1 MSRADSLSLFT
12 IHMKRAPVHDDDD
25 AVTKKGKVLTK
36 PPPILLDE
44 LIEEILLRIPATSLL
59 RLRNSIC
66 TSWRTLISSSQFT
79 NDHRRH
85 LMALDADRALTH
97 TRIAYYGSVKS
108 YPTIGVFSLRSVFKS
123 PPHHESTQV
132 VTYEG
137 RHYRVIIGSCNGL
150 LCLLDEDCDGDGF
163 LRHRAAM
170 LWNPCTGLTSPPL
183 EIGGAFMV
191 CGFGYDHV
199 NDKYKLFGIVEK
211 KHCESVTRI
220 FTFGPNSSWRTMQYF
235 PHRPGDRN
243 NRAFLVGYVGLFV
256 SGTATLNW
264 LLYGHYRSN
273 VVSVISL
280 DLVNE
285 TYTQFSLPSRD
296 SDDNPDVYPELCI
309 LRGCLAVSYE
319 TKRTNWTLWLMKEY
333 GVPQSWTKLAII
345 PHHRSLFGPP
355 SSIALRPIHMLKNDV
370 LLAIAPG
377 GKFVLLNLNDGSIHF
392 PKFDSSSDGMSRY
405 RPLSQHKEA
414 RVFHLYHETLVS
426 PSHFGL
432 PTCSS
437 EMRLIKPTL

>member
-1 MSRADSLSLFT
+1 
-12 IHMKRAPVHDDDD
+12 MKRGPIHDEDD
-25 AVTKKGKVLTK
+25 AVARKGKVVTTTGGWPQLLRCTTTK
-36 PPPILLDE
+36 PPPRILLDE
-44 LIEEILLRIPATSLL
+44 VIGEILLRIPARCLL
-59 RLRNSIC
+59 RLRNSVC
-66 TSWRTLISSSQFT
+66 TSWRTLISSSQFA
-79 NDHRRH
+79 NDHLRH

-97 TRIAYYGSVKS
+97 TRVAYYGLAMS
-108 YPTIGVFSLRSVFKS
+108 YPTIGVFSLRSVFEN
-123 PPHHESTQV
+123 HEPTKV

-137 RHYRVIIGSCNGL
+137 RRHRVIIGSCNGL
-150 LCLLDEDCDGDGF
+150 LCLHDEEDDGDDM
-163 LRHRAAM
+163 RHRAM

-183 EIGGAFMV
+183 EMGGAFTV

-235 PHRPGDRN
+235 PYRLDDSN
-243 NRAFLVGYVGLFV
+243 NRAFLLDYVGLFV

-264 LLYGHYRSN
+264 LCYGHFRSS
-273 VVSVISL
+273 VISVISL

-296 SDDNPDVYPELCI
+296 SDDNPHVKPQLCI
-309 LRGCLAVSYE
+309 LRGCLAVCYE
-319 TKRTNWTLWLMKEY
+319 TKETHWTIWLMKEY
-333 GVPQSWTKLAII
+333 GVPQSWTNLAII
-345 PHHRSLFGPP
+345 PHHPSLFGRY
-355 SSIALRPIHMLKNDV
+355 SSCLALRPIHMLKNHV
-370 LLAIAPG
+370 LLGIAPC

-392 PKFDSSSDGMSRY
+392 PNIDSSGDGMY
-405 RPLSQHKEA
+405 KYFPLSEHSSS
-414 RVFHLYHETLVS
+414 RVYQLYHETLVS

-437 EMRLIKPTL
+437 EMRLFKPSV